1 MTFSSLIARTA
12 PHHNKYASRQGTAI
26 SRIIVHHWA
35 GTAGGDARLTNPN
48 AEVSANYILYG
59 DGTLVGQVPEEYRAW
74 TSGSWDADAPSITI
88 EVQNSAVGGEWP
100 VSQAAINKLTQ
111 LIADLGKR
119 YGWGTIDRS
128 RVRGHR
134 EFYATACPGPF
145 LWDRLSS
152 IAAEANK
159 IKGGGGGGT
168 APKPP
173 AGDVDALARA
183 VIRGDYGN
191 GDERKRRLGNRYA
204 EVQARVEQILAG
216 GKPAPA
222 PKPKPVDIEALANAV
237 LRGDY
242 GNGEER
248 KRRLGSNYAAVQARV
263 DQKLSGSKPKPQPV
277 NIDALA
283 RAVIR
288 GDYGNG
294 AERQR
299 RLGANYNAVQA
310 RVNQILG

>member
-12 PHHNKYASRQGTAI
+12 PHHNKYASRQGKAI

-48 AEVSANYILYG
+48 EEVSANYILYG

-134 EFYATACPGPF
+134 EFYTTACPGPY
-145 LWDRLSS
+145 LWDRLGT
-152 IAAEANK
+152 IAANANK
-159 IKGGGGGGT
+159 IKGGGGGGGT

-191 GDERKRRLGNRYA
+191 GEERKRRLGNRYA

-216 GKPAPA
+216 GNKPA
-222 PKPKPVDIEALANAV
+222 
-237 LRGDY
+237 
-242 GNGEER
+242 
-248 KRRLGSNYAAVQARV
+248 
-263 DQKLSGSKPKPQPV
+263 PKPQPV

-310 RVNQILG
+310 RVNQILGL